1 MRFFFQFLSPLST
14 NLNPHNA
21 PQPPTN
27 KKQKV
32 EPPTS
37 REIQA
42 FYEETATAEKKP
54 VILYITEGFNGTF
67 VQLQSTL
74 PKVLEVYEPDN
85 LTKSLDELISLA
97 QSYPDESITE
107 TMIDNLSLLTR
118 QHSKCQ
124 QWFRRRAGRITAS
137 KCFVQTPINPHRLYY
152 KQFAIPRRQNFQRL
166 QQNGGVNMRR
176 RPSKPRWLST

>member
-1 MRFFFQFLSPLST
+1 MAGLAETCSHIGALFHWVETAVRMRDDTTCTSVENKWIAPAPVMLNEIDFST
-14 NLNPHNA
+14 PKPSEYVNLNPHNA
-21 PQPPTN
+21 PQPPIN

-42 FYEETATAEKKP
+42 FYGETATAVKKP
-54 VILYITEGFNGTF
+54 VILSITGGFNGTF
-67 VQLQSTL
+67 VQEQSTL

-107 TMIDNLSLLTR
+107 TMIDNFPLLT
-118 QHSKCQ
+118 
-124 QWFRRRAGRITAS
+124 
-137 KCFVQTPINPHRLYY
+137 
-152 KQFAIPRRQNFQRL
+152 
-166 QQNGGVNMRR
+166 
-176 RPSKPRWLST
+176 LST